1 MLIQEHVN
9 IKNGAILWQAY
20 QPAHHSHS
28 GDADG
33 SQPPVLATEHDQ
45 TGTIPNIKNIYSIYP
60 IDNSICYSVYYHI
73 DEKLYHLSGM
83 SSYR

>member
-20 QPAHHSHS
+20 QLSHHSHS

-33 SQPPVLATEHDQ
+33 NQPPGLDTEHDQ
-45 TGTIPNIKNIYSIYP
+45 TGTILNIKNILIYLP
-60 IDNSICYSVYYHI
+60 Y
-73 DEKLYHLSGM
+73 
-83 SSYR
+83 